1 MHNVCPE
8 MCDLRGTR
16 HLHFSALLIVTTTK
30 RDVACTEVTQ
40 FAAGLSAAIEWPWNT
55 HTTNNAACR

>member
-1 MHNVCPE
+1 